1 MILLQLYLYLYESS
15 CNRLM
20 IFSARQLNETAK
32 YIVSV
37 YLSLLIPRK
46 FAVLWSISYRFI
58 WRSQLRR
65 PVWISLLYFHRI
77 HRIVILFGKIYKTFW
92 TFFPLLRRKRIPRV
106 TRHEGQV
113 NREAAIS
120 VIPNWPF
127 EERPSVIRERAW
139 FQKKKKIPATA
150 LAQRSKASNL
160 FNAATIRAC
169 FIDVHAID
177 SELPLHSEWFGH
189 EETNHAPSNKKLSRH
204 SGSWKTMRYR
214 AFM

>member
-20 IFSARQLNETAK
+20 IFSPRQLNETAN

-37 YLSLLIPRK
+37 YLSLLIPKK

-58 WRSQLRR
+58 WRSLRR

-106 TRHEGQV
+106 TRTRGASQPRSG
-113 NREAAIS
+113 NFCNSKLAIRGEAIRDSRARVIS
-120 VIPNWPF
+120 
-127 EERPSVIRERAW
+127 
-139 FQKKKKIPATA
+139 KKKKNSSDRAC
-150 LAQRSKASNL
+150 
-160 FNAATIRAC
+160 ATIEGLE
-169 FIDVHAID
+169 
-177 SELPLHSEWFGH
+177 SL
-189 EETNHAPSNKKLSRH
+189 
-204 SGSWKTMRYR
+204 
-214 AFM
+214 